1 MKTQRTREL
10 AVTREQVWAVVGD
23 PYHEP
28 RWWPL
33 VQRVE
38 RVSKRGW
45 TSVSISS
52 RGNAVRTD
60 WVVEANEQPTR
71 RRWAQEIEN
80 TPFQKLFKS
89 NVREVRLEKTDT
101 GTKVTLLFDQ
111 KIRGLGNVLPFLFKR
126 AMKRQLEQA
135 LDGLS
140 QALEE

>member
-1 MKTQRTREL
+1 VRTHKTREL
-10 AVTREQVWAVVGD
+10 AVTREKVWSVVGD

-38 RVSKRGW
+38 GVSKRGW

-60 WVVEANEQPTR
+60 WHLEASEQPTR
-71 RRWAQEIEN
+71 RRWTQEIEG

-89 NVREVRLEKTDT
+89 NVREVQLEKTAS

-111 KIRGLGNVLPFLFKR
+111 KIRGLGNVMPFLFKR
-126 AMKRQLEQA
+126 AMRRQLA
-135 LDGLS
+135 
-140 QALEE
+140 QALESLAQALED

>member
-1 MKTQRTREL
+1 MRTKRTREL
-10 AVTREQVWAVVGD
+10 AVPREKVWEVVGD

-33 VQRVE
+33 VSRVE
-38 RVSKRGW
+38 GVSKRGW

-60 WVVEANEQPTR
+60 WVVEANEQPVR

-89 NVREVRLEKTDT
+89 NVREIQLEKTET
-101 GTKVTLLFDQ
+101 GTRVTLLFDQ
-111 KIRGLGNVLPFLFKR
+111 RIRGLGNVLPFLFKR
-126 AMKRQLEQA
+126 AMRRQLEQA
-135 LDGLS
+135 LAGLAA
-140 QALEE
+140 ALED